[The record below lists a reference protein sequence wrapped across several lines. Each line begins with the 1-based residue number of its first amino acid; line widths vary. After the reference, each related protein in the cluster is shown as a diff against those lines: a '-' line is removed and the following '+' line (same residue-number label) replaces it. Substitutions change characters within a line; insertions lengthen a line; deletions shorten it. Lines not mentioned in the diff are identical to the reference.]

1 MGIITEA
8 VKRSLQTV
16 PKSAIMRIHFN
27 SYLNLEHLV
36 ELLKSLDTLFHY
48 TFIFERRYRRSLE
61 HISDFKVEE
70 EEDFYSSRR
79 NKKIIFGDITETDID
94 KYILPDESLYIVGAN
109 MKKKGYIELI
119 GYEETMK
126 VMKKY
131 LVNAFESGEF
141 QANDDDFISLIKD
154 FERETKIDNLFREKM
169 EHLKEKGF
177 QEDELRMVI
186 KNIIKQKNKFLS
198 EVSKPPVCKVE
209 IITKD
214 EKKTINIRSG
224 E

>member
-1 MGIITEA
+1 MGIMTEA
-8 VKRSLQTV
+8 VKKAIQSG

-36 ELLKSLDTLFHY
+36 ELLKSLDKLFHY
-48 TFIFERRYRRSLE
+48 TFIFERRYRRALE
-61 HISDFKVEE
+61 RLADFKVEE
-70 EEDFYSSRR
+70 EAGIYSYDR
-79 NKKIIFGDITETDID
+79 KKRIVFGDITEEDID
-94 KYILPDESLYIVGAN
+94 RFILPDETLYVVGAN

-119 GYEETMK
+119 GYAETMN

-131 LVNAFESGEF
+131 LVNAFEKGEF
-141 QANDDDFISLIKD
+141 KVEDDETLSLLKD
-154 FERETKIDNLFREKM
+154 FERETKLDNLFREKM

-177 QEDELRMVI
+177 QEDELREVI
-186 KNIIKQKNKFLS
+186 KNILEQKDEFLS
-198 EVSKPPVCKVE
+198 QISKPPVCKVE

-214 EKKTINIRSG
+214 ETKAINIRTG

>member
-1 MGIITEA
+1 MGIMTEA
-8 VKRSLQTV
+8 VKRAIKSG

-27 SYLNLEHLV
+27 SYLNLEHLA
-36 ELLKSLDTLFHY
+36 ELLKSLDNLFHY
-48 TFIFERRYRRSLE
+48 TFIFERRYRRALE
-61 HISDFKVEE
+61 HLSDFRVEE
-70 EEDFYSSRR
+70 EEDYYSSQR
-79 NKKIIFGDITETDID
+79 KKQLIFGDITEEDID
-94 KYILPDESLYIVGAN
+94 RFILPDESLYVVGAN

-126 VMKKY
+126 VMNKY
-131 LVNAFESGEF
+131 LVNAFENGEF
-141 QANDDDFISLIKD
+141 QANDDDSISLIKD

-177 QEDELRMVI
+177 HEDELRTVI

-198 EVSKPPVCKVE
+198 EISRPPVSKVE

-214 EKKTINIRSG
+214 ETKAINIRN
-224 E
+224 